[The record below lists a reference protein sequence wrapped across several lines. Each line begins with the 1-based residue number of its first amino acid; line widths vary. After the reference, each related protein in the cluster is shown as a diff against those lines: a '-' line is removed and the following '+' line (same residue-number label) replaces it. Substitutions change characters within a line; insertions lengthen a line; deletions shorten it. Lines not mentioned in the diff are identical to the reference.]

1 MIQLFIFY
9 LLKIFISI
17 KNIRRKCNTIINLSN
32 FTFNKKIFNEIEI
45 RHNQLCQIYN
55 QSWMFGLSTDLPS
68 LSLHGLCPFNV
79 HGGVASS
86 YLRLINHGGQWTL
99 KKLIYKM
106 NGRQNARVY
115 SISSFN
121 LMERVRNP
129 FNKMLHLHKI
139 FTTFVLFFYFIL
151 SFLLTSGD
159 QRRASFYKFTFYRS
173 ILFGV

>member
-1 MIQLFIFY
+1 MKLKFGTPNFVKFI
-9 LLKIFISI
+9 ISLGCLVLVQI
-17 KNIRRKCNTIINLSN
+17 CHPCRCMVCALSMCMVGYH
-32 FTFNKKIFNEIEI
+32 I
-45 RHNQLCQIYN
+45 L
-55 QSWMFGLSTDLPS
+55 
-68 LSLHGLCPFNV
+68 
-79 HGGVASS
+79 S

-115 SISSFN
+115 SISWFN

-159 QRRASFYKFTFYRS
+159 
-173 ILFGV
+173 